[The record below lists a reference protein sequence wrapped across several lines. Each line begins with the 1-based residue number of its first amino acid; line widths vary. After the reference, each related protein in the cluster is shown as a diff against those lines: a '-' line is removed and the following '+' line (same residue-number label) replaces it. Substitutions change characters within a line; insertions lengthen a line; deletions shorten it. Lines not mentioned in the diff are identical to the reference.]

1 MTTKS
6 INSGSENS
14 LEKEKES
21 IDSQDN
27 SEKVLNAEI
36 LEEEALLKEEDDSD
50 SDISETETLLAE
62 PDVDSIEP
70 EEEEGA
76 LSTDEEDD
84 SDISEAETL
93 LTEPD
98 IESTEAREELIALVD
113 DLSPKEI
120 VNKLKQYIIGQRQ
133 AIRKIAIAL
142 RDRRRRMKLDDWLR
156 DEVTPKNI
164 LMIGPSGVGKTEI
177 VRRAARIT
185 NCPFL
190 KVEATKFTEVG
201 YIGRDVDSIPRD
213 LVDNAFKTLRK
224 REIEKL
230 EAHVE
235 AAVEEKILNSLLP
248 APSAKSRQAMSEL
261 KNDEKSVMRN
271 VFRRRLQE
279 GLLEDKE
286 IEIEISN
293 QSVGIEIMGPPGMEE
308 MTNQLQNMMQSLN
321 TGRVRTH
328 RMKVKEARKVL
339 HQEEAS
345 KLLNEDDLKRRAVE
359 WVEQYGI
366 VFIDEIDKVCRRGEV
381 GGADVSREG
390 VQRDLLPLIEGSTV
404 STKYGMVRTDHILFI
419 TAGAFQAGQKPSDL
433 IPELQG
439 RLPIR
444 VELNPLTAK
453 DFERILRECYASL
466 ITQYKALLDT
476 EGVTLAFTDE
486 AIARIAE
493 IAYLLNEKVENIG
506 ARRLY
511 TVMERLLEDLSFEAN
526 DLSEKQV
533 TVDADYVD
541 RQLSELAADEGSSH
555 YIL

>member
-14 LEKEKES
+14 SEKEKES

-36 LEEEALLKEEDDSD
+36 LEEEDALSTEEEDDS
-50 SDISETETLLAE
+50 
-62 PDVDSIEP
+62 
-70 EEEEGA
+70 
-76 LSTDEEDD
+76 D

-98 IESTEAREELIALVD
+98 IESTEAREELIALAD

-366 VFIDEIDKVCRRGEV
+366 VFIDEIDKVCRRGEL

-476 EGVTLAFTDE
+476 EGVTLTFTDE
-486 AIARIAE
+486 AIGRIAE

-533 TVDADYVD
+533 TVDVDYVD